1 ICFCWLASGRIFCGS
16 FHFALK
22 SCSWRRDGVNRLG
35 GILARALKAFG
46 ARRCLVMEQEQVMS
60 LIQAKRA
67 SEVLSVSLARLYELA
82 RLGVIPVVRL
92 GPRQIRFDEDAL
104 TRWVRQGGWVEG
116 NGAAHASGPT
126 QSGSKAIGSSR

>member
-1 ICFCWLASGRIFCGS
+1 
-16 FHFALK
+16 
-22 SCSWRRDGVNRLG
+22 
-35 GILARALKAFG
+35 
-46 ARRCLVMEQEQVMS
+46 MS

-104 TRWVRQGGWVEG
+104 AQWVRNGGAVQD
-116 NGAAHASGPT
+116 AGPV
-126 QSGSKAIGSSR
+126 QSSRMTRSGASPLA

>member
-1 ICFCWLASGRIFCGS
+1 MR
-16 FHFALK
+16 
-22 SCSWRRDGVNRLG
+22 
-35 GILARALKAFG
+35 
-46 ARRCLVMEQEQVMS
+46 

-104 TRWVRQGGWVEG
+104 TEWAKHGGLLCEG
-116 NGAAHASGPT
+116 NGPVEASQFASGRREFAQT
-126 QSGSKAIGSSR
+126 E

>member
-1 ICFCWLASGRIFCGS
+1 MEALA
-16 FHFALK
+16 HAL
-22 SCSWRRDGVNRLG
+22 RV
-35 GILARALKAFG
+35 LA
-46 ARRCLVMEQEQVMS
+46 ARRHFVGSTGKGMS

-104 TRWVRQGGWVEG
+104 TEWATHGGLAGDG
-116 NGAAHASGPT
+116 NGAVQISELSRGGSGFAS
-126 QSGSKAIGSSR
+126 AE

>member
-1 ICFCWLASGRIFCGS
+1 MR
-16 FHFALK
+16 
-22 SCSWRRDGVNRLG
+22 
-35 GILARALKAFG
+35 
-46 ARRCLVMEQEQVMS
+46 

-104 TRWVRQGGWVEG
+104 TEWAKHGGLPAEG
-116 NGAAHASGPT
+116 NGSVQLSALTRARDGFAQT
-126 QSGSKAIGSSR
+126 

>member
-1 ICFCWLASGRIFCGS
+1 MR
-16 FHFALK
+16 
-22 SCSWRRDGVNRLG
+22 
-35 GILARALKAFG
+35 
-46 ARRCLVMEQEQVMS
+46 

-104 TRWVRQGGWVEG
+104 TEWARHGGLAGEG
-116 NGAAHASGPT
+116 TGPVQVSELTRGRSGFV
-126 QSGSKAIGSSR
+126 SAE

>member
-1 ICFCWLASGRIFCGS
+1 
-16 FHFALK
+16 
-22 SCSWRRDGVNRLG
+22 
-35 GILARALKAFG
+35 
-46 ARRCLVMEQEQVMS
+46 MS

-104 TRWVRQGGWVEG
+104 TEGVRRGGLVERNDVRAGQMAGAG
-116 NGAAHASGPT
+116 NGSLH
-126 QSGSKAIGSSR
+126 

>member
-1 ICFCWLASGRIFCGS
+1 MR
-16 FHFALK
+16 
-22 SCSWRRDGVNRLG
+22 
-35 GILARALKAFG
+35 
-46 ARRCLVMEQEQVMS
+46 

-104 TRWVRQGGWVEG
+104 TEWAKHGGLVESDGVQLSQLTRSG
-116 NGAAHASGPT
+116 NGFASA
-126 QSGSKAIGSSR
+126 K

>member
-1 ICFCWLASGRIFCGS
+1 MR
-16 FHFALK
+16 
-22 SCSWRRDGVNRLG
+22 
-35 GILARALKAFG
+35 
-46 ARRCLVMEQEQVMS
+46 

-104 TRWVRQGGWVEG
+104 AQWVRNGGAVQDPSS
-116 NGAAHASGPT
+116 A
-126 QSGSKAIGSSR
+126 QSSRMTSSGASPLA

>member
-1 ICFCWLASGRIFCGS
+1 MR
-16 FHFALK
+16 
-22 SCSWRRDGVNRLG
+22 
-35 GILARALKAFG
+35 
-46 ARRCLVMEQEQVMS
+46 

-104 TRWVRQGGWVEG
+104 TEWAKHGGLVCEG
-116 NGAAHASGPT
+116 NGSVEASQFARGRSEFART
-126 QSGSKAIGSSR
+126 E